1 MASSLPPLNWFRAF
15 ESAAHHLSF
24 TSAAGELNITQSAV
38 SQHVRSLELRL
49 GKPLFVRKASVKVS
63 KFGTSSVPSF
73 GG

>member
-49 GKPLFVRKASVKVS
+49 GKPLFVRKASVMVS